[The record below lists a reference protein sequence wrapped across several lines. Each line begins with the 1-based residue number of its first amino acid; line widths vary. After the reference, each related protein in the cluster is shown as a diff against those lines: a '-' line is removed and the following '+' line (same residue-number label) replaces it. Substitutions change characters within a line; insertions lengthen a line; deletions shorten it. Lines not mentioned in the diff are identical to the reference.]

1 VAPVRILDWCA
12 LRGRLGVTGQ
22 EARAH
27 SGMAT
32 PRPWHERAMAR
43 TTPALLGLF
52 SRVPLWAGR
61 VAHAHPLP
69 VSHAGWDPK
78 ALPTL
83 ATAIAIVR
91 QHWWPST
98 QFYRSPTKAD
108 LVEIP
113 CARPNRLTETL
124 CSAA

>member
-1 VAPVRILDWCA
+1 
-12 LRGRLGVTGQ
+12 
-22 EARAH
+22 
-27 SGMAT
+27 
-32 PRPWHERAMAR
+32 MAR